1 MFVDAP
7 TFRCSRR
14 SIATFKHT
22 AVQIMKQNTRR
33 YFGGAL
39 RLCAVAAIALGTA
52 CASTPPAP
60 DAALQAAQQ
69 SVTAAERDSA
79 GQTAPGEL
87 GEARSKL
94 AEAKVAVEAGR
105 MASAER
111 LALQSRAA
119 AELASAKTAAV
130 KALAVNAEM
139 KASNAAM
146 LNELNRNTGAAR

>member
-1 MFVDAP
+1 MDQ
-7 TFRCSRR
+7 TS
-14 SIATFKHT
+14 
-22 AVQIMKQNTRR
+22 RR

-39 RLCAVAAIALGTA
+39 RLSAVAFVALSAA

-60 DAALQAAQQ
+60 DASLQAAEQ
-69 SVTAAERDSA
+69 SITAAERLDA
-79 GQTAPGEL
+79 GHSAPGEL

-94 AEAKVAVEAGR
+94 AAAKVAVEAGR

-119 AELASAKTAAV
+119 AELASAKTASA

-139 KASNAAM
+139 KSSNAAM
-146 LNELNRNTGAAR
+146 LDELNRNTGAAR

>member
-1 MFVDAP
+1 MDQ
-7 TFRCSRR
+7 TS
-14 SIATFKHT
+14 
-22 AVQIMKQNTRR
+22 RR

-39 RLCAVAAIALGTA
+39 RLCAVAVVALSAA

-60 DAALQAAQQ
+60 DASLQAAEQ
-69 SVTAAERDSA
+69 SITAAERLDA
-79 GQTAPGEL
+79 GHSAPGEL

-94 AEAKVAVEAGR
+94 AAAKVAVEAGR

-119 AELASAKTAAV
+119 AELASAKTASA

-139 KASNAAM
+139 KSSNAAM
-146 LNELNRNTGAAR
+146 LDELNRNTGAAR

>member
-1 MFVDAP
+1 MD
-7 TFRCSRR
+7 
-14 SIATFKHT
+14 
-22 AVQIMKQNTRR
+22 QNTRR

-39 RLCAVAAIALGTA
+39 RLCAVGVVALSAA

-60 DAALQAAQQ
+60 DASLQAAEQ
-69 SVTAAERDSA
+69 SITAAERLDA
-79 GQTAPGEL
+79 GHSAPGEL

-94 AEAKVAVEAGR
+94 AAAKVAVEAGR

-139 KASNAAM
+139 KSSNAAM
-146 LNELNRNTGAAR
+146 LDELNRNTGATR